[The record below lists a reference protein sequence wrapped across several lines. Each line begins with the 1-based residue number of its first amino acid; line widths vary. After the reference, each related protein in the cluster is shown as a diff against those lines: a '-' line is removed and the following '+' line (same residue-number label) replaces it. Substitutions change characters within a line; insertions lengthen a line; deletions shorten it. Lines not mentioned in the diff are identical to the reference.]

1 MLYKAPQDGY
11 NDPYDRHTPNKK
23 PPQNKHSV
31 TVGNKRDLCES
42 FGYVFVERNDEPQLA
57 YVAPFA
63 VMGTCG
69 IFRRA
74 LNFYKI
80 INS

>member
-1 MLYKAPQDGY
+1 MLCKAPQDDY

-23 PPQNKHSV
+23 PPKNEYSV
-31 TVGNKRDLCES
+31 TVGNKRDLYGS
-42 FGYVFVERNDEPQLA
+42 FGYVYVEHNDEPQSA

-63 VMGTCG
+63 VMETCG
-69 IFRRA
+69 TFRQA